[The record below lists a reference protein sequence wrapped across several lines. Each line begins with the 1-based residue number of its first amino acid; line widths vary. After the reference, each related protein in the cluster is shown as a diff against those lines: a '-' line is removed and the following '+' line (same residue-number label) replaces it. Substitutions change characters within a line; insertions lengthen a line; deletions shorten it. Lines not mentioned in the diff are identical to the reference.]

1 MAALLDRLDLR
12 GERRGRPP
20 PLQDVRDDRPLPGSG
35 CRAGPRLCARRGKRP
50 RRVRRHRR
58 RSGGRCIRVHG
69 GTAGDHSGGHLAF
82 RPREDRARGGPA
94 LVPDRRAFWGR
105 RRAPY
110 RARTRSGPRSS
121 GVRRRDRQRTP
132 RGRPGGGSGS
142 EEARPR
148 ASCRPGGGRHRRR
161 AEDERGGAG
170 RPPRLPREADATVE
184 IRKLLVANR
193 GEIAVRIF
201 ATCERLG
208 IATVAVAPP
217 DDRGALHTRRA
228 GETVAI
234 AGYLDGQE
242 HVRAARESGAD
253 AVHPGYGFLAESPEF
268 ATAVRDA
275 DLLWIGPP
283 PDVLRAAGDKLE
295 AKRIAAE
302 AGVPVVPE
310 GDPAKIGFPLV
321 IKAAAG
327 GGGRGMR
334 VVRAADELDEALA
347 AARREAEAA
356 FGDDRVFFERYVERP
371 RHVEVQLLA
380 GAERVSSL
388 GAGTAEFM
396 LEGESFWFL
405 ELNAR
410 IQVEH
415 PVTELVTGIDLVE
428 QQLAIASGGS
438 ASALESTRDPEG
450 HAVEARLYAEDP
462 LTFLPQAGRIERL
475 RLPEDVRVDA
485 GVEEGDEVPV
495 AYDPL
500 IAKLIAHGETREEA
514 FDRLARAL
522 RETEVRGLTTNLP
535 FLRWLVAHPELRAG
549 RATTA
554 FLIDYPPLSRAPKVS
569 GPWAGSWGR
578 GRRSSPLLTVEAT
591 ARATEGAGAEQS
603 VVKAPMPGVVVRVL
617 AAEGD
622 RVEPRQPL
630 VLLEAMKMETPLVSP
645 YAAVVRRV
653 LVSEGDRVAAGAVLV
668 ELEE

>member
-1 MAALLDRLDLR
+1 
-12 GERRGRPP
+12 
-20 PLQDVRDDRPLPGSG
+20 
-35 CRAGPRLCARRGKRP
+35 
-50 RRVRRHRR
+50 
-58 RSGGRCIRVHG
+58 
-69 GTAGDHSGGHLAF
+69 
-82 RPREDRARGGPA
+82 
-94 LVPDRRAFWGR
+94 
-105 RRAPY
+105 
-110 RARTRSGPRSS
+110 
-121 GVRRRDRQRTP
+121 
-132 RGRPGGGSGS
+132 
-142 EEARPR
+142 
-148 ASCRPGGGRHRRR
+148 
-161 AEDERGGAG
+161 
-170 RPPRLPREADATVE
+170 VE

-217 DDRGALHTRRA
+217 DDRGALHTRRS

-242 HVRAARESGAD
+242 HVRAARASGAD

-310 GDPAKIGFPLV
+310 GDPAEIGFPLV

-334 VVRAADELDEALA
+334 VVRAPDELDEALA

-380 GAERVSSL
+380 GAEKVSSLGERDCSVQRRHQKILEESPSPAVDADLRASLGKAAVAFARAVGYL

-438 ASALESTRDPEG
+438 ASALGSTRDPEG

-522 RETEVRGLTTNLP
+522 RETEVRGLTTNLS

-554 FLIDYPPLSRAPKVS
+554 FLTDYPPLSRAPKVS

-578 GRRSSPLLTVEAT
+578 ERGSSPLLTVEAT
-591 ARATEGAGAEQS
+591 ARATEGAGAEQT